1 MWQLH
6 IFLALLII
14 TLTLSNTAHQNQL
27 DRKAW
32 RVQLITTRWRLG
44 SFSLPCGSYTQVS
57 FVAFIESS
65 TINENHQRA
74 WKTRRMKWPA
84 SRFSRQRKH
93 LSKRNLRCL
102 FWDANRPSMLL
113 CKKGQNV
120 GWGFREILDLIDI
133 ERTVHSNFKRNF
145 TIFCRYKS
153 TMNLETAK

>member
-1 MWQLH
+1 MRQLH

-14 TLTLSNTAHQNQL
+14 TLTLSNTANQNQL

-32 RVQLITTRWRLG
+32 RVQVITERWRLG
-44 SFSLPCGSYTQVS
+44 ILSLPCGSCTQVFLS
-57 FVAFIESS
+57 LLSNPELSMRIIRELEKRAEWNDLHLGYHASESISQNGTYAAFSEMQIGRVCCSV
-65 TINENHQRA
+65 
-74 WKTRRMKWPA
+74 
-84 SRFSRQRKH
+84 
-93 LSKRNLRCL
+93 
-102 FWDANRPSMLL
+102 
-113 CKKGQNV
+113 KKGQNV